1 MQQQKSHETVVI
13 SLSIALAALTVAVAI
28 GAWMGYERFMALS
41 MRVETLEAEVATT
54 TDRLARGLEE
64 THSTLASALEEEQ
77 ERSEKLQTQ
86 FGTIS
91 DSVDVLEKL
100 STLDGQLLKKYSKV
114 YFLNENYMPE
124 QLSVIPKE
132 YTYNEEREYS
142 VASPIL
148 RDLTNMLR
156 AAKRAG
162 IEIYVASAYRSF
174 GEQGALKG
182 QYSMTYGEGSAGQ
195 FSADQGY
202 SEHQLGTTLDFT
214 TTGLGG
220 GLAGFGN
227 TPAFEW
233 LQENAYKYGFILSY
247 PEGNQYYMYEPWH
260 WRFVGE
266 DLADDLHDEGM
277 NFYDM
282 DQRELDKYLA
292 TIFD

>member
-1 MQQQKSHETVVI
+1 MPPQTSNRLV
-13 SLSIALAALTVAVAI
+13 IALAVVLAATVAAAGT
-28 GAWMGYERFMALS
+28 GAWYGYERFVALT

-64 THSTLASALEEEQ
+64 THSTLSSALEEEQ
-77 ERSEKLQTQ
+77 QRSEQLQSQ

-114 YFLNENYMPE
+114 YFLNENYMAE
-124 QLSVIPKE
+124 QLSVVPKE

-142 VASPIL
+142 IATPVLPQLSS
-148 RDLTNMLR
+148 MLR

-162 IEIYVASAYRSF
+162 IEIYIISAYRSF
-174 GEQGALKG
+174 DEQQALKG
-182 QYSMTYGEGSAGQ
+182 DYAVVYGAGTANQ

-202 SEHQLGTTLDFT
+202 SEHQLGTTVDLT
-214 TTGLGG
+214 TTGLNG
-220 GLAGFGN
+220 GLAGFDQ
-227 TPAFEW
+227 TPAYEW
-233 LQENAYKYGFILSY
+233 MQKNAYKYGFILSY

-266 DLADDLHDEGM
+266 DLADDLHDDGR

-282 DQRELDKYLA
+282 DQRELDQYLA